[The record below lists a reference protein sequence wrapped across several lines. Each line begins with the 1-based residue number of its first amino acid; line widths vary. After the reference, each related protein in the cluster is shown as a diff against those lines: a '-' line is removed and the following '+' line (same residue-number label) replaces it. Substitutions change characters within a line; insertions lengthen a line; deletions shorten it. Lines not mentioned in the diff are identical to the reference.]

1 MSTLSVLS
9 VAGAARAGLGG
20 RIRSALWEAAWRRRV
35 SRLPLGPASA
45 LRPLSRRRAGAV
57 PPGRTGASLRHD
69 GAHAPG
75 VQDGAPPSPAQRL
88 LERFQLCEIDAMQ
101 RSQMRQVVEFL
112 GGRGKAL
119 RTAPLQANWKA
130 LRAAFAE
137 EELREVIVE
146 RTAAIVGILLRAE
159 PVGGPRVSILGL
171 PRDEALEALR
181 RGGMTEADISELRRD
196 IFEQLRRGGSTSG
209 EWLRAKYEAFVSD
222 DFTRSGVYVSYVRLF
237 SPASEADAMATV
249 AGEA

>member
-1 MSTLSVLS
+1 MPTLANMS
-9 VAGAARAGLGG
+9 VAGSEGAGLGHRLRG
-20 RIRSALWEAAWRRRV
+20 AMRQA
-35 SRLPLGPASA
+35 SRLPLGLASA
-45 LRPLSRRRAGAV
+45 RRPIARRGVGVFSPRSPAASSRQGGRGVAG
-57 PPGRTGASLRHD
+57 GAPEAR
-69 GAHAPG
+69 
-75 VQDGAPPSPAQRL
+75 DGAPPSPAQRL